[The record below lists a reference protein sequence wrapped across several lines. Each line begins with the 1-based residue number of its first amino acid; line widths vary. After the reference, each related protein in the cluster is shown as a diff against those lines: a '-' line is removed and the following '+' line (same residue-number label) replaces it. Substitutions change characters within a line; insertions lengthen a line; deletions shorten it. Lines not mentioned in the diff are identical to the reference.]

1 MESGAGHFSNML
13 TLLGPNPAQYEQ
25 DGQVVESLPED
36 FYSSQ
41 FYVDQ
46 LIGYLQQDHASG
58 QPFFA
63 YLAFTAPHFPL
74 QARRETIEKYRGRY
88 DAGYEAILLAR
99 LDAMKQQ
106 GLVPMDA
113 VPFPMLPSE
122 SEWSALS
129 ESDRRRE
136 ARRMEVYAAMVDDMD
151 QEIGRLLSYLEENG
165 LRENTVIVFLSD
177 NGAEG
182 HYLNWGLDP
191 LVPWA
196 ETCCDNSLENMG
208 NADSYLML
216 GPAWARIAAT
226 PFRMFKGFTSEGGV
240 RVPAFFNYPAGFDA
254 GRTVHSVATVRDI
267 LPTLLEIAGVPLP
280 GPQFEGRAVEAVQ
293 GRSLLPWLDGHEE
306 PVHAEDAFFG
316 WEIFGKR
323 ALRQGRWK
331 IVWETTDATWWDSDA
346 LGIKREAWQLYDLE
360 TQPSEQFDLAS
371 QYPQRLE
378 EMIRLW
384 ERYAEENGVI
394 IPDSQRGY

>member
-1 MESGAGHFSNML
+1 
-13 TLLGPNPAQYEQ
+13 
-25 DGQVVESLPED
+25 
-36 FYSSQ
+36 
-41 FYVDQ
+41 
-46 LIGYLQQDHASG
+46 
-58 QPFFA
+58 
-63 YLAFTAPHFPL
+63 
-74 QARRETIEKYRGRY
+74 
-88 DAGYEAILLAR
+88 
-99 LDAMKQQ
+99 
-106 GLVPMDA
+106 
-113 VPFPMLPSE
+113 
-122 SEWSALS
+122 
-129 ESDRRRE
+129 
-136 ARRMEVYAAMVDDMD
+136 MVDDMD